1 MSEGC
6 VVGKRKF
13 GSVHDRDSALGTEKK
28 QKIEEECTPTTKVF
42 ASEFKNTD
50 YVVGWICAITTEYVA
65 AQAFLDEKHE
75 GPDYVSPNDDNI
87 YTLGRMG
94 KHNIVI
100 AVLPDGE
107 YGTSSAARVGRD
119 LQHTFPNVRIGL
131 LVGIGGGAPT
141 KHDIRLGDIV
151 VSAPREGK
159 GGIFQY
165 DFGKTIQNQS
175 FCTTGFL
182 NQPPV
187 LLRAAMNDLKAQYEF
202 DGHGIDEAIKVI
214 LDKRPRLKKRYEKPD
229 LSSDRLYCSGVI
241 HPPDHDAACTEVCSN
256 DSNHLIV
263 RNDRPEDEMLVV
275 HYGLIASSNQ
285 LLKDASIRDKLARE
299 KNVLCFE
306 MEAAGLVNHFPCLV
320 IRGICDYADSHKN
333 KRWQGYAAMT
343 AAAYAKDLLSR
354 IPPNKIE
361 AQRRIVEVLLDLK
374 DDVKN
379 VSKGIDKILHKQ
391 HSVEEKDIFQWITPI
406 DYTPQQHD
414 FLKRRQPGTGQWLLE
429 CTEFQD
435 WLKNSKRGLFCPGIP
450 GSGKTIITAI
460 VIDHLSTSFQGQS
473 GIGLAFIFC
482 NFRRHHEQTL
492 EDLLAT
498 LLKQLTQQ
506 KSPIPNSVRDLYE
519 SCKNKG
525 GRPSVEKLSTAL
537 QFVSGLFTRTFVII
551 DALDECQTTSGC
563 RNAFLDEL
571 LSLQLRCGTNLLMTS
586 RFIPEIAGSLGS
598 QTTLEIRPSDNDVRR
613 YLDGRMSQLPG
624 FIRHDRAFQDY
635 IKDGIV
641 RAVNGMFLLAHLYMD
656 SLDDKM
662 TKKAVEKAIRHFQD
676 QNPGP
681 NEEKKIDVLSQ
692 AYAEAV
698 ERIRAQKPGIRQLA
712 EKTLLWITCAKR
724 PLTTSELQHALAVE
738 LESEELDENNSS
750 AVDDMVSSCAGLVI
764 IDEESKIIRLVHYTM
779 QDYFTR
785 NQKKLFSHAEETVA
799 SVCVQYLLFN
809 YFKSGPCTE
818 YHDLELRLKHY
829 SLYDYAARNWGHHA
843 RVSSPP
849 PRKLLLKLLYN
860 ESKLMASNQARMASK
875 LPGGGV
881 GYTKMSAAH
890 IIAFFG
896 LSDLIT
902 AVGERYSLKAQTSD
916 GQTPLSVAA
925 ENGHEAVVRWLMQ
938 QEGVDLNTRAFRYLW
953 TPLSLAA
960 RNGHYETCRLLL
972 AQDGVDPDPRDS
984 GGRTPLSWAA
994 GNGHEDV
1001 VGLFLSDCRVSPDS
1015 RASWFYKGRTPVMW
1029 AAANGHIGI
1038 VKLLLGTGMVDYGSN
1053 DDDGRTILSYA
1064 AQHGSSELIKEA
1076 LARKGIKANRA
1087 DQTGRTALSWAA
1099 QNGQTANVKL
1109 LLARND
1115 VDPNSTDNSNRTALS
1130 WAAQYGHAP
1139 IVRLLVFTNRVYPN
1153 LKDNNGITPLS
1164 WALRCNQS
1172 EIQNFLL
1179 GTEGVDASS
1188 DYEDSHGLPS
1198 LPTDYKQHDVSKML
1212 PKNKYSNSHASIETE
1227 SQKLY
1232 IRRLENSHLRDEFII
1247 NKTIGLGSCSRV
1259 YLAQLRSDKR
1269 ALFAIKVLK
1278 KAHILKT
1285 MQIRHTVNQR
1295 AILID
1300 VSHPFL
1306 AELYGTFQDMRRL
1319 YMVMEFVEGGE
1330 LFTLLRQ
1337 VKRFR
1342 TVVAKFYSAQIVLAV
1357 DYLHSKDIIHRDLK
1371 PENVLVDWLGYIKVV
1386 DFGFAKRVPAKTW
1399 TLCGTPEYMA
1409 PEVISGRGY
1418 GKSVDWWCLGIL
1430 TYEMLCGYTPFANES
1445 PLLMYENILKGEVKY
1460 PSYLKK
1466 SGAQDL
1472 LENLITSDLERRLG
1486 TERSPI
1492 LTRRRPTL
1500 TRRVSMPTERPSTKI
1515 QDHPLQTRQGGSWD
1529 IRSHP
1534 WFQEVDWNMLERK
1547 QLIAPY
1553 RPPIKPAEGYT
1564 GQKELLPRSD
1574 IDTQSHLLPILKV
1587 RNHISTRKKALL
1599 QKV

>member
-6 VVGKRKF
+6 AVGKRKF
-13 GSVHDRDSALGTEKK
+13 ESVDDRNSARGVEKK
-28 QKIEEECTPTTKVF
+28 QKTEEKSTSAPKALEP
-42 ASEFKNTD
+42 EFKNTD

-75 GPDYVSPNDDNI
+75 RPDYVSPNDDNV

-119 LQHTFPNVRIGL
+119 LQHTFPNIRIGL

-141 KHDIRLGDIV
+141 IHDIRLGDIV

-187 LLRAAMNDLKAQYEF
+187 LLRAAMNDLEAQYEI
-202 DGHGIDEAIKVI
+202 DGHCIDEAIKII
-214 LDKRPRLKKRYEKPD
+214 LDKRPRLKKRYGKPD
-229 LSSDRLYCSGVI
+229 PSSDRLYRSGVI
-241 HPPDHDAACTEVCSN
+241 HPSDHDAVCTEVCSN
-256 DSNHLIV
+256 DSKDLV
-263 RNDRPEDEMLVV
+263 ARTARPEDEMLVV

-285 LLKDASIRDKLARE
+285 LLKDASIRDQLARE

-343 AAAYAKDLLSR
+343 AAAYAKDILSR
-354 IPPNKIE
+354 IPPNKME
-361 AQRRIVEVLLDLK
+361 AQRTIVNVLLDLK
-374 DDVKN
+374 DDVKY
-379 VSKGIDKILHKQ
+379 VSKGIDRILHKQ
-391 HSVEEKDIFQWITPI
+391 HSEEDKGILQWITTI
-406 DYTPQQHD
+406 DYAPQQHD

-429 CTEFQD
+429 STQFQD

-460 VIDHLSTSFQGQS
+460 VIDHLSASFQAQNS
-473 GIGLAFIFC
+473 IGLAFIFC

-506 KSPIPNSVRDLYE
+506 QSPIPSSVRHLYK
-519 SCKNKG
+519 SCKKKG
-525 GRPSVEKLSTAL
+525 RRPSVEELSTAL
-537 QFVSGLFTRTFVII
+537 QFVSGLFTRTFLII

-563 RNAFLDEL
+563 RNAFLDEML
-571 LSLQLRCGTNLLMTS
+571 VLQSRCGTNLLMTS
-586 RFIPEIAGSLGS
+586 RFIPEIAISVGS
-598 QTTLEIRPSDNDVRR
+598 QTTLEIRPSDDDVRR
-613 YLDGRMSQLPG
+613 YLDGRMLQLPG
-624 FIRHDRAFQDY
+624 FIRHDLAFQGY
-635 IKDGIV
+635 IKEGIV

-662 TKKAVEKAIRHFQD
+662 TKKAIEKAIRQLQD

-681 NEEKKIDVLSQ
+681 SEEKKIHVLSE
-692 AYAEAV
+692 AYAQAL

-738 LESEELDENNSS
+738 LESEELDENNFS

-785 NQKKLFSHAEETVA
+785 NQKQLFPQAEETVT
-799 SVCVQYLLFN
+799 SVCVQYLLFR
-809 YFKSGPCTE
+809 YFRSGPCTV

-843 RVSSPP
+843 RVSSQQ
-849 PRKLLLKLLYN
+849 PRKLLLKLLYD
-860 ESKLMASNQARMASK
+860 ESKLKASYQASMASK

-881 GYTKMSAAH
+881 EYTKMSAAH
-890 IIAFFG
+890 IVAFFG
-896 LSDLIT
+896 LSGLM
-902 AVGERYSLKAQTSD
+902 APVGERYSLKTQTSD
-916 GQTPLSVAA
+916 GQTPLSIAA

-960 RNGHYETCRLLL
+960 RNGHYEICRLLL
-972 AQDGVDPDPRDS
+972 SQDGVDPDPRDS

-1001 VGLFLSDCRVSPDS
+1001 VDLFLSDCRVSPDS

-1029 AAANGHIGI
+1029 AAANGHIG
-1038 VKLLLGTGMVDYGSN
+1038 VVNMLLGTAMVDYGSN

-1064 AQHGSSELIKEA
+1064 AQHGSFELVKQA
-1076 LARKGIKANRA
+1076 LAREGIKANGR

-1099 QNGQTANVKL
+1099 QTGQTASIEL
-1109 LLARND
+1109 LLSRKEI
-1115 VDPNSTDNSNRTALS
+1115 DPNSTDNSNRTPLS
-1130 WAAQYGHAP
+1130 WASQYGHEP
-1139 IVRLLVFTNRVYPN
+1139 VVRMLISTNRVYPN
-1153 LKDNNGITPLS
+1153 LKDVNGITPLS
-1164 WALRCNQS
+1164 WAVHCKQD
-1172 EIQNFLL
+1172 EIVKLLL
-1179 GTEGVDASS
+1179 GTEGVDAGI
-1188 DYEDSHGLPS
+1188 DPGDNHGLPA
-1198 LPTDYKQHDVSKML
+1198 LPISRRHGVSETL
-1212 PKNKYSNSHASIETE
+1212 PENKYSKSHYFANKG
-1227 SQKLY
+1227 SQKQSLWQK
-1232 IRRLENSHLRDEFII
+1232 NGHLRDEFNI
-1247 NKTIGLGSCSRV
+1247 NKTIGLGSGSRV
-1259 YLAQLRSDKR
+1259 YLAQLKSDTR
-1269 ALFAIKVLK
+1269 AFFAIKVLK

-1285 MQIRHTVNQR
+1285 MQIRHTVDQR
-1295 AILID
+1295 AILMD

-1306 AELYGTFQDMRRL
+1306 AELYGTFQDTRSL

-1342 TVVAKFYSAQIVLAV
+1342 TVVAKFYSAQVVLAV

-1371 PENVLVDWLGYIKVV
+1371 PENILVDWLGYIKIV

-1418 GKSVDWWCLGIL
+1418 GKSVDWWCLGIMI
-1430 TYEMLCGYTPFANES
+1430 YEMLCGFTPFANES

-1460 PSYLKK
+1460 PSYLEE

-1492 LTRRRPTL
+1492 LSRQRPIL
-1500 TRRVSMPTERPSTKI
+1500 TRRVSMPTERPSKKT
-1515 QDHPLQTRQGGSWD
+1515 QDYLSQNRQGGSWD
-1529 IRSHP
+1529 IRNHP
-1534 WFQEVDWNMLERK
+1534 WFQEVDWNMLEKK

-1553 RPPIKPAEGYT
+1553 RPPIRPAEGYT
-1564 GQKELLPRSD
+1564 GLKQITPIFRH
-1574 IDTQSHLLPILKV
+1574 DTY
-1587 RNHISTRKKALL
+1587 
-1599 QKV
+1599 